1 MSDLRPRGV
10 PVVICGSERHL
21 LFTLAAVD
29 EAQNEFDKN
38 LNEILHDIAN
48 EFPAGHTLKI
58 VLQILMQDEIARE
71 KHKNADTKLIMP
83 TEQEIAPDTYLML
96 MKAVFEAYGVSL
108 PEIDDTDPNRVGG
121 QQNS

>member
-1 MSDLRPRGV
+1 M

-48 EFPAGHTLKI
+48 EFPAGHTLKN

-83 TEQEIAPDTYLML
+83 TEQEIEWEIAPDTYLVL